1 MVWPSPLPV
10 TKHVRHPEEIPSP
23 GRCHSPPPPQ
33 PCSLGPAFCLHRFAC
48 WGRFTWWLL
57 TVRGFHVWLLSL
69 CTMCSRLAHPWQV
82 SALQP
87 PWLGRVCCLGTQAVA
102 SICLPSVCLSVCL
115 ILANIKYWGGCGGIQ
130 NVTHCCWQC
139 RLGQQISSCLQKLE
153 TCLPCTHPFHTRP
166 GEMSV

>member
-87 PWLGRVCCLGTQAVA
+87 PWPGRVCCLGTQAVA
-102 SICLPSVCLSVCL
+102 SICLPSVCPSVLYWQTSSTGEDVGASRMSHIVAGSAVWGSKLAPVCKSWKLACPAL
-115 ILANIKYWGGCGGIQ
+115 IHF
-130 NVTHCCWQC
+130 THAQ
-139 RLGQQISSCLQKLE
+139 GK
-153 TCLPCTHPFHTRP
+153 
-166 GEMSV
+166 